1 MFSVL
6 SQGGSSW
13 FVAKH
18 ESHKK
23 NLCTSDVRRDP
34 ANRTTKL
41 ELIIK
46 GKKIIIVFGIKGGL
60 FLIYNKSQVRW
71 GLL

>member
-13 FVAKH
+13 FVAEH

-46 GKKIIIVFGIKGGL
+46 EKNN
-60 FLIYNKSQVRW
+60 NKSFWDQGGIVSNI
-71 GLL
+71 